1 MLVLGCVGDESNHGN
16 ETIFYFVLLRLEIYY
31 SILDSQWV
39 EKFRLAFFC
48 ILEPLKNGGCQQL
61 LNWRL
66 LQKPCYWL
74 FCILHVHHATKH
86 SLNYV
91 LYLSLLVSLTL
102 VRLMKLTSLNFKN
115 ICFKYE
121 TPWWMFP
128 WNCGRGEK
136 QFIFFFWKG
145 VLINWNVRRF

>member
-1 MLVLGCVGDESNHGN
+1 MGWEISVG
-16 ETIFYFVLLRLEIYY
+16 V
-31 SILDSQWV
+31 
-39 EKFRLAFFC
+39 FC

-91 LYLSLLVSLTL
+91 LYLSLLVGTFIFNSCEINEII
-102 VRLMKLTSLNFKN
+102 KSEFKN

-136 QFIFFFWKG
+136 QFIFFFLKG
-145 VLINWNVRRF
+145 GFNKLERSTILSLILKLSLSTKLWINEYVSCGFPRA

>member
-1 MLVLGCVGDESNHGN
+1 MGWEISVG
-16 ETIFYFVLLRLEIYY
+16 V
-31 SILDSQWV
+31 
-39 EKFRLAFFC
+39 FC

-91 LYLSLLVSLTL
+91 LYLSLLVGT
-102 VRLMKLTSLNFKN
+102 
-115 ICFKYE
+115 
-121 TPWWMFP
+121 
-128 WNCGRGEK
+128 
-136 QFIFFFWKG
+136 FIFNSCEINEIIKSEFWKYLLQVWNSLMNVPLKLWKRRKTIYIFFLKG
-145 VLINWNVRRF
+145 GFNKLERSTILSLILKLSLSTKLWINEYVSCGFPRA